1 MELLELRIWGKQSH
15 HVAIAIR
22 MFCTIAPWFFY
33 HSTISPHASS
43 PANPTSGRAQIT
55 RNHLIGHDITQALK
69 FSGSCFAVSENS
81 VMHAKCAMH
90 VKECVGIC
98 DSNAM
103 QERRQFLWPKPFLR
117 SWFAKDT
124 GLKNMFSIII
134 PHIICMSVRPS

>member
-69 FSGSCFAVSENS
+69 FLGSGFAVSQNS
-81 VMHAKCAMH
+81 V
-90 VKECVGIC
+90 
-98 DSNAM
+98 SNQNTSSMQKNVLASMTPM
-103 QERRQFLWPKPFLR
+103 QERHQFLWPKPFLR
-117 SWFAKDT
+117 SCSLSRTRVSK
-124 GLKNMFSIII
+124 
-134 PHIICMSVRPS
+134 ICFQSSFLI